1 MAYKAQAVGYH
12 PELILAGRRL
22 NDGMGAYAAGQV
34 VKLMIRGGKTIAG
47 ARVLVLGIT
56 FKENCPDIRNSRVV
70 DLVRELADYGSTVDV
85 YDPHADPDEVRRE
98 YGVELV
104 AGLDEARSHPY
115 DAAVIA
121 VAHNE
126 FRTMD
131 VRALVGGSEQA
142 GIVYDLKGILDRSVV
157 DGRL

>member
-1 MAYKAQAVGYH
+1 
-12 PELILAGRRL
+12 
-22 NDGMGAYAAGQV
+22 
-34 VKLMIRGGKTIAG
+34 MIRGGKTIAG

-70 DLVRELADYGSTVDV
+70 DLVRELADYGCTVDV
-85 YDPHADPDEVRRE
+85 YDPHADPDEVRGE

-104 AGLDEARSHPY
+104 AGLDEASGGPY

-131 VRALVGGSEQA
+131 VRALVGGSERA